1 MLPICDQSNSI
12 TAENRME
19 FQENEIE
26 LKNKK

>member
-12 TAENRME
+12 TAENQME

>member
-1 MLPICDQSNSI
+1 MLLICDQSNSI
-12 TAENRME
+12 TAENQRE